1 MMTDNRNSE
10 LDVIA
15 DVPSTDSNNPQPTN
29 LFMRLLLTNLIC
41 LVIMLGVGWY
51 FIVRPY
57 IGSIELQLSE
67 TMMATRGVAPM
78 SEVEE
83 LRRSVDALQVKVIS
97 LEQYG
102 QRYVEMQRD
111 LQRVE
116 TQLKELDQKTSADVA
131 KVASTQGW
139 RDDISNAIS
148 TAEPLAT
155 FRQNP
160 LVPEKIREMILGVD
174 FIPTYKN
181 ISESWAKIRSSV
193 KFQAQSSQ
201 KATVVSES
209 WWDGFKVFLK
219 SIFKVQRLDKDY
231 LTPEEVFVRQVD
243 KFLIE
248 NEVDALSQWMDSY
261 MNRFDGVT
269 QTLIKSWMDKL
280 RSYQQGQLILKM
292 VKRIK

>member
-1 MMTDNRNSE
+1 MTDNRNSE

-15 DVPSTDSNNPQPTN
+15 EVPNAGLNNSQPAN
-29 LFMRLLLTNLIC
+29 LFVRLLFTNLIC
-41 LVIMLGVGWY
+41 LVVALGAGWY

-57 IGSIELQLSE
+57 IASIESQLSE

-83 LRRSVDALQVKVIS
+83 LRRSIDGLQAKVIS

-102 QRYVEMQRD
+102 QRYADIQRD
-111 LQRVE
+111 LQAVE
-116 TQLKELDQKTSADVA
+116 VKLKELDQKTSADGT
-131 KVASTQGW
+131 KSPSTSGW
-139 RDDISNAIS
+139 RDDISNAIN
-148 TAEPLAT
+148 TAEPLAA
-155 FRQNP
+155 FRQNS
-160 LVPEKIREMILGVD
+160 LVPEKIREMISGVD

-193 KFQAQSSQ
+193 KFQSQ
-201 KATVVSES
+201 ELQKVTTVATG

-243 KFLIE
+243 KFLIG
-248 NEVDALSQWMDSY
+248 NDVDALCQWVDLY
-261 MNRFDGVT
+261 TNRFDEAT
-269 QTLIKSWMDKL
+269 KTLVKDWMDKL
-280 RSYQQGQLILKM
+280 RNYQQGQLILNM